1 MKLWVSSSAVDTD
14 FTAKLVD
21 VYPASPDYP
30 DGYALN
36 LADGILRARY
46 RYGFE
51 QAELLEPGEI
61 YPLTF
66 TLFPT
71 SNLFKAGHRIR
82 VDLSSS
88 NYPTYDPNPNA
99 ATNRIYHDADH
110 PSHIV
115 LPIV

>member
-1 MKLWVSSSAVDTD
+1 MLEP
-14 FTAKLVD
+14 D
-21 VYPASPDYP
+21 VI
-30 DGYALN
+30 YAL
-36 LADGILRARY
+36 
-46 RYGFE
+46 E
-51 QAELLEPGEI
+51 
-61 YPLTF
+61 F

-88 NYPTYDPNPNA
+88 NYPTYDLNPLA

>member
-1 MKLWVSSSAVDTD
+1 M
-14 FTAKLVD
+14 
-21 VYPASPDYP
+21 
-30 DGYALN
+30 N

-46 RYGFE
+46 RNSFE
-51 QAELLEPGEI
+51 HPEPLEPGAI
-61 YPLTF
+61 FPLMF
-66 TLFPT
+66 ALFPT
-71 SNLFKAGHRIR
+71 SNLFKPGHRIR

-99 ATNRIYHDADH
+99 ATNRIYHDAAH